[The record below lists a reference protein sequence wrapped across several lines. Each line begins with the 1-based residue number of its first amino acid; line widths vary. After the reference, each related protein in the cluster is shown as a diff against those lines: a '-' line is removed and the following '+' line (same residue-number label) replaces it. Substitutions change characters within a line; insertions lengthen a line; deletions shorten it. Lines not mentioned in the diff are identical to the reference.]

1 MKIVKVIS
9 VMCLAFVCCMANAQN
24 NQSKYAQVTFQTNG
38 TCEKCKAKI
47 ENNVALEKGV
57 KEVNYDLKTSKVTVT
72 YQPKKTNEGNI
83 KSAIENLGFKAQG
96 CAAAHCQKSCC
107 SKAGESGK
115 PCCKKDGEEMK
126 CCDKKNVPVC
136 K

>member
-57 KEVNYDLKTSKVTVT
+57 KEVSYDLKTSKVTVT
-72 YQPKKTNEGNI
+72 YQPQKTNEGNI
-83 KSAIENLGFKAQG
+83 KSAIENLGFKAEG
-96 CAAAHCQKSCC
+96 CTAHCQKSCC
-107 SKAGESGK
+107 SKTGESGK

-126 CCDKKNVPVC
+126 CCDKKNVPVS